1 MINNSKHNIDH
12 VKTTDR
18 IHNTS
23 PEKPLT
29 RPSATLSKKEILF
42 DNPSPALRA
51 SSPTRGEV
59 KAVLCA
65 KYHKERA
72 ENNSEHP
79 VSHVSQKFP
88 KSTKSHHQ
96 YRTANMKQ
104 LARSLR
110 RNKTP
115 QEAKLWNR
123 LRNNQLGFKFYRQ
136 YLIANQYIADFVCLE
151 KKLIIEVDGSQH
163 AQNESDQKRTWKLE
177 KCGFQVV
184 RFWNNQI
191 NQHLNDCVAEIY
203 QRLHGKIV

>member
-1 MINNSKHNIDH
+1 
-12 VKTTDR
+12 
-18 IHNTS
+18 
-23 PEKPLT
+23 
-29 RPSATLSKKEILF
+29 
-42 DNPSPALRA
+42 
-51 SSPTRGEV
+51 
-59 KAVLCA
+59 
-65 KYHKERA
+65 
-72 ENNSEHP
+72 
-79 VSHVSQKFP
+79 
-88 KSTKSHHQ
+88 
-96 YRTANMKQ
+96 MKQ